1 MRHRKRRSVYCCD
14 VCRSCHRRLRRHRAW
29 RVGVDV
35 IRALLRLF
43 RRPHDF
49 GSLEPIQPRV
59 TPDPDAVEALERR
72 RAELSYRPEHGFLLD
87 HTTGESA

>member
-1 MRHRKRRSVYCCD
+1 M
-14 VCRSCHRRLRRHRAW
+14 
-29 RVGVDV
+29 

-49 GSLEPIQPRV
+49 SSLEPVQPRV

-72 RAELSYRPEHGFLLD
+72 RAELRYRPENGFLVD
-87 HTTGESA
+87 RITTRSA